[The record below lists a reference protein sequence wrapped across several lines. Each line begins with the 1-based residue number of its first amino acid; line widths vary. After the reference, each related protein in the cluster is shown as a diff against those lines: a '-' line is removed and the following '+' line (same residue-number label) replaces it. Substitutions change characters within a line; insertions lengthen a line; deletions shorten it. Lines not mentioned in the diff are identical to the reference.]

1 MKHFLKMRYSFW
13 LILILTGALSFGVTG
28 CKSKKKLAETQAAEE
43 RARMIA
49 KAKADLLAILNDR
62 GDMTLDHKERELTRI
77 KALNIDDAEI
87 RDLIRQV
94 EVHLARERE
103 RLANEERERERER
116 ARGKA
121 QYQQLD
127 SNFNRIANANNVESA
142 NSIINETLGSF
153 SSPEIPVLIIIYRQG
168 TQVDYDEPTTIRKYL
183 HYLKDQKRNIN
194 TVDRLA
200 YDNNGKITEI
210 ELIRK

>member
-28 CKSKKKLAETQAAEE
+28 CKSKKKLAEAQAAEE

-62 GDMTLDHKERELTRI
+62 GDMTLEYKERELARI
-77 KALNIDDAEI
+77 KALNIDDDEI

-94 EVHLARERE
+94 EAHLARERE
-103 RLANEERERERER
+103 RLAREESER
-116 ARGKA
+116 ARGEA
-121 QYQQLD
+121 QYRQLD
-127 SNFNRIANANNVESA
+127 SYFNRIAGASNLDAA
-142 NSIINETLGSF
+142 NSIINEALGNF
-153 SSPEIPVLIIIYRQG
+153 ASPDIPVLIIIHRQG
-168 TQVDYDEPTTIRKYL
+168 NQVDYDEPTTIQKYL
-183 HYLKDQKRNIN
+183 HYLKDQRRNIN
-194 TVDRLA
+194 MVDRLA
-200 YDNNGKITEI
+200 YDNNGKIREI

>member
-28 CKSKKKLAETQAAEE
+28 CKSKKKLAEAQAAEE

-62 GDMTLDHKERELTRI
+62 GDMTLEYKERELTRI

-94 EVHLARERE
+94 EAHLAKERE
-103 RLANEERERERER
+103 RLAREESER
-116 ARGKA
+116 ARGEA
-121 QYQQLD
+121 QYRQLD
-127 SNFNRIANANNVESA
+127 SYFSRIAGASTLESA
-142 NSIINETLGSF
+142 NSIISEALGNF
-153 SSPEIPVLIIIYRQG
+153 TSPDIPVLIIIYRQG
-168 TQVDYDEPTTIRKYL
+168 NQIDYDEPTTIQKYL

-194 TVDRLA
+194 MVDRLA
-200 YDNNGKITEI
+200 YDNNGKIREV